1 MMKSNS
7 RALARLAQKE
17 MMFEVEVYL
26 PLHEEMELL
35 EFEVWDC
42 REEEE
47 EE

>member
-7 RALARLAQKE
+7 RSLVRLAQKE

-26 PLHEEMELL
+26 PLHQEREQL

-47 EE
+47 E